1 MAGILAAFGGSLVSG
16 LAGPLLGEIPN
27 IPGAAITNP
36 YANMTSTGGN
46 SVAGPLTSML
56 SGLLGGNS
64 SSSSSSNSGLSNTAT
79 TTAGSGLPASIGGI
93 NTDYIIIGG
102 GVLLLIILIK

>member
-1 MAGILAAFGGSLVSG
+1 MHVDPREIG
-16 LAGPLLGEIPN
+16 LADIDAAGLAPL
-27 IPGAAITNP
+27 A
-36 YANMTSTGGN
+36 
-46 SVAGPLTSML
+46 
-56 SGLLGGNS
+56 
-64 SSSSSSNSGLSNTAT
+64 SSSSSNSGLSNTAT

>member
-27 IPGAAITNP
+27 IPGASITNP

-56 SGLLGGNS
+56 SGLLGGN
-64 SSSSSSNSGLSNTAT
+64 SSSSSNSGLSNTAT